1 MAKRKLELPWSAL
14 EHELESVQAQIAR
27 LEREIARESKPP
39 VPRRTVK
46 PVSLV
51 ERTDLVS
58 TPPKAEAAPA
68 ARPLHPPVDPSSTER
83 PPVIVVPSPA
93 QETWP
98 SGADLADPKTFGVKP
113 PVGDLAQGTAAP
125 EEYRRRLMQHLGFAS
140 KVVHTSGVIAVV
152 WREWR
157 SFERAVEE
165 KLRALNAAPPL
176 SV

>member
-14 EHELESVQAQIAR
+14 ERELESVQAQIAR

-39 VPRRTVK
+39 APRRAAK
-46 PVSLV
+46 PISIV
-51 ERTDLVS
+51 ERTDLTP
-58 TPPKAEAAPA
+58 TPPKPAPA
-68 ARPLHPPVDPSSTER
+68 ARPPHPPVDASSDER

-113 PVGDLAQGTAAP
+113 PVGDLAQGSVAP
-125 EEYRRRLMQHLGFAS
+125 EEYRRRLMQHLGFAT
-140 KVVHTSGVIAVV
+140 KVLHTSGVIAVV

-157 SFERAVEE
+157 SFERAVED
-165 KLRALNAAPPL
+165 KLRALNAAPPI